1 MKIANRYL
9 VQHTDN
15 NHVRFMCLTKNSAI
29 QLRSDVDA
37 ETMWATQKQ
46 IADIFGIKIPTI
58 SKHIKNILRESK
70 LYQRPKYLTLCAF
83 HEEFEVIQ

>member
-37 ETMWATQKQ
+37 ETIWATQKR

-58 SKHIKNILRESK
+58 SKHIKNILRESE
-70 LYQRPKYLTLCAF
+70 LDHST
-83 HEEFEVIQ
+83 